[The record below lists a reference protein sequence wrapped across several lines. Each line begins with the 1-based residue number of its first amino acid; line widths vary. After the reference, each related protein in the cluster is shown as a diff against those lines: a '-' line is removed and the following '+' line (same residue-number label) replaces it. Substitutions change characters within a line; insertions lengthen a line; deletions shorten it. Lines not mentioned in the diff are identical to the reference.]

1 MPKMPSHLDARHV
14 WLCPDPAAQR
24 IRNAGINSLAQWMHS
39 SLTSPDIQLV
49 VTTRLGQLFSNL
61 PFTPIPSLAD
71 DAQAALLTQD
81 SIGWANFFEG
91 CIAQE
96 WEAIQEAYFHWC
108 WSQKTG
114 RRWMAS
120 LIQKLWDISWDL
132 WEHRIGI
139 VHDHKNEA
147 ILYMTAVDQEIRT
160 QFHRSPH
167 GLHSWDQQLFAGTL
181 QDILGASIFYRQ
193 RWLHRAETARARAS
207 QRVVTTY
214 SMERQALRAWLQSS
228 STAQS

>member
-1 MPKMPSHLDARHV
+1 M
-14 WLCPDPAAQR
+14 Q
-24 IRNAGINSLAQWMHS
+24 S
-39 SLTSPDIQLV
+39 SITSPDIQLV

-71 DAQAALLTQD
+71 NAQAALLTQD

-96 WEAIQEAYFHWC
+96 WEAIQDAYFQWC
-108 WSQKTG
+108 RSRKTG

-132 WEHRIGI
+132 WEHPIGI
-139 VHDHKNEA
+139 VHDCKNEA
-147 ILYMTAVDQEIRT
+147 ILYNMTAVDQEIRT
-160 QFHRSPH
+160 QFHRGPH
-167 GLHSWDQQLFAGTL
+167 GLHSRDQHLFAGTL
-181 QDILGASIFYRQ
+181 QDILGASVFYRQ
-193 RWLHRAETARARAS
+193 RWLHRAETARAQASRRA
-207 QRVVTTY
+207 VTTY

-228 STAQS
+228 STAPS